1 MIGAFWNIRGLNKSG
16 RINCLTDFI
25 KTHKL
30 DFVGLQET
38 KKETFTD
45 GFLNTVCKGM
55 SWNYKPA
62 KGTSGGILVGLRTS
76 CFTIQSWQEF
86 QFCAVTMVRNV
97 RDNFVWRLIV
107 VYGTPYEDAK
117 VEFINELHEVM
128 TKWQGPTVLG
138 GILIWSEARKK
149 KVMG

>member
-1 MIGAFWNIRGLNKSG
+1 
-16 RINCLTDFI
+16 
-25 KTHKL
+25 
-30 DFVGLQET
+30 
-38 KKETFTD
+38 
-45 GFLNTVCKGM
+45 
-55 SWNYKPA
+55 
-62 KGTSGGILVGLRTS
+62 
-76 CFTIQSWQEF
+76 
-86 QFCAVTMVRNV
+86 MVRNV